1 MKKKHSGA
9 KGGIMIG
16 SIMDV
21 LFGCPHRRLTRP
33 VTPVNKAGV
42 PQGDTYVVCL
52 DCAQQFA
59 YDLKEMRIGKQI
71 ERLKESGVLRPE
83 MPMPAKKKL
92 KYALWLSVPAALL
105 VGTVLKSKK
114 AGASTKPSTAAA
126 PNPAPIRRAD

>member
-1 MKKKHSGA
+1 
-9 KGGIMIG
+9 MIG

-21 LFGCPHRRLTRP
+21 LFGCSHRRLTRP

-59 YDLKEMRIGKQI
+59 YDFKQMRMGKRI
-71 ERLKESGVLRPE
+71 DRLKESGVLHPE

-92 KYALWLSVPAALL
+92 KYALWISVPVALL

-114 AGASTKPSTAAA
+114 PRGSGKPSVAGE
-126 PNPAPIRRAD
+126 PNPAPTSRAD